1 VTAAYRY
8 RAATTTGAVVEGVVR
23 AGSPR
28 DALDELRR
36 QTLVPVSVEPVAER
50 TTGSGSMPRISRRD
64 ALATSMRTVAT
75 LLGAGMPLD
84 RALDFAA
91 SHAGQADVAAAWR
104 AVLTDVQSGVSFGE
118 SVRKQVLF
126 GTFAG
131 AIVRAGEESGQLDSA
146 LARLADHFERT
157 NELASQLR
165 GALLYPMLM
174 GVVSSVGVVV
184 LLAFVVPRFVAM
196 LADVGGTLP
205 LSTRMLVGASSVVT
219 RGWWIW
225 GPLLLLLIFGTRQ
238 WLMDPANRKR
248 WHAARLRIPVAG
260 PVEAMVQ
267 TSRFARAL
275 GVLLKSGT
283 PMLNALRLAREVMR
297 NDALAGGIDEAVAAV
312 GRGDRVADALAG
324 HLPPLAVQL
333 LAAGEES
340 GNLDAMCERVADVYD
355 GDVQRSLRT
364 LVRLVEPVLIVTFG
378 LVVGFI
384 ALAMLQAMYSI
395 NAAG

>member
-8 RAATTTGAVVEGVVR
+8 RAATTAGVVVEGVLH

-36 QTLVPVSVEPVAER
+36 QTLVPVSVEPVVGR

-64 ALATSMRTVAT
+64 ALATTMRTVAT
-75 LLGAGMPLD
+75 LLSAGMPLD

-91 SHAGQADVAAAWR
+91 SHAGEPHVAAAWR
-104 AVLTDVQSGVSFGE
+104 AVLTDVQSGVSFADAM
-118 SVRKQVLF
+118 RKQELF
-126 GTFAG
+126 GTFAA

-157 NELASQLR
+157 NELVSQLR

-205 LSTRMLVGASSVVT
+205 LSTRLLVGASAAVT
-219 RGWWIW
+219 HGWWIW
-225 GPLLLLLIFGTRQ
+225 GPIALLAIFGTRQ
-238 WLMDPANRKR
+238 WLINPSNRRR
-248 WHAARLRIPVAG
+248 WHAARLKIPVAG
-260 PVEAMVQ
+260 PVEGMVQ
-267 TSRFARAL
+267 TARFARAL
-275 GVLLKSGT
+275 GVLLRSGT
-283 PMLNALRLAREVMR
+283 PILTALRLARDVVR
-297 NDALAGGIDEAVAAV
+297 NDALAAGIDEAVAAV
-312 GRGDRVADALAG
+312 GRGDRVAASLAG

-340 GNLDAMCERVADVYD
+340 GSLDAMCERVADVYD

-364 LVRLVEPVLIVTFG
+364 LVRLVEPALIVTFG

-395 NAAG
+395 NAGV

>member
-1 VTAAYRY
+1 VLH
-8 RAATTTGAVVEGVVR
+8 

-36 QTLVPVSVEPVAER
+36 QTLVPVSVEPVLGR
-50 TTGSGSMPRISRRD
+50 VTGSGSMPRISRRD
-64 ALATSMRTVAT
+64 ALATTMRTVAT
-75 LLGAGMPLD
+75 LLSAGMALD

-91 SHAGQADVAAAWR
+91 SNAGEPHVAAAWR
-104 AVLTDVQSGVSFGE
+104 AVLTDVQSGVSFAE
-118 SVRKQVLF
+118 SMRKQELF
-126 GTFAG
+126 GTFAA

-165 GALLYPMLM
+165 GALLYPALM
-174 GVVSSVGVVV
+174 GVVSGIGVVV

-196 LADVGGTLP
+196 LSDVGGKLP
-205 LSTRMLVGASSVVT
+205 LSTRLLVGASAVVT

-225 GPLLLLLIFGTRQ
+225 GPLVLLAIFGTRQ
-238 WLMDPANRKR
+238 WLMNPTNRRR

-260 PVEAMVQ
+260 GVEAMVQ
-267 TSRFARAL
+267 TARFARAL
-275 GVLLKSGT
+275 GVLLRSGT
-283 PMLNALRLAREVMR
+283 PILTALRLARDVVR
-297 NDALAGGIDEAVAAV
+297 NDALAVGIDEAVAAV
-312 GRGDRVADALAG
+312 GRGDRVAASLAG

-340 GNLDAMCERVADVYD
+340 GSLDAMCERVADVYD
-355 GDVQRSLRT
+355 SDVQRSLRT
-364 LVRLVEPVLIVTFG
+364 LVRLVEPALIVTFG

-395 NAAG
+395 NAGA

>member
-8 RAATTTGAVVEGVVR
+8 RAATTTGVVVEGVVH

-36 QTLVPVSVEPVAER
+36 QTLVPVSVEPVLGRA
-50 TTGSGSMPRISRRD
+50 TGSGSMPRISRRD
-64 ALATSMRTVAT
+64 ALATTMRTVAT
-75 LLGAGMPLD
+75 LLSAGMPLD

-91 SHAGQADVAAAWR
+91 SNAGEPHVAAAWR
-104 AVLTDVQSGVSFGE
+104 AVLTDVQSGVSFAE
-118 SVRKQVLF
+118 SMRKQELF
-126 GTFAG
+126 GTFAA

-157 NELASQLR
+157 NELVAQLR
-165 GALLYPMLM
+165 GALLYPLLM
-174 GVVSSVGVVV
+174 GVVSGVGVVV

-205 LSTRMLVGASSVVT
+205 LSTRVLVGASATVT

-225 GPLLLLLIFGTRQ
+225 GPLVLLVVFGTRQ
-238 WLMDPANRKR
+238 WLMNPTNRRR
-248 WHAARLRIPVAG
+248 WHAARLKLPVSG

-267 TSRFARAL
+267 TARFARAL
-275 GVLLKSGT
+275 GLLLRSGT
-283 PMLNALRLAREVMR
+283 PILTALRLARDVVR
-297 NDALAGGIDEAVAAV
+297 NDALAAGIDEAVAAV
-312 GRGDRVADALAG
+312 GRGDRVAASLAG

-340 GNLDAMCERVADVYD
+340 GSLDAMCERVADVYD

-364 LVRLVEPVLIVTFG
+364 LVRLVEPALIVTFG

-395 NAAG
+395 NAGR

>member
-1 VTAAYRY
+1 
-8 RAATTTGAVVEGVVR
+8 
-23 AGSPR
+23 
-28 DALDELRR
+28 
-36 QTLVPVSVEPVAER
+36 
-50 TTGSGSMPRISRRD
+50 
-64 ALATSMRTVAT
+64 MRTVAT
-75 LLGAGMPLD
+75 LLSAGMPLD

-91 SHAGQADVAAAWR
+91 SNAGEPHVAAAWR
-104 AVLTDVQSGVSFGE
+104 AVLTDVQSGVSFAE
-118 SVRKQVLF
+118 SMRKQELF
-126 GTFAG
+126 GTFAA

-157 NELASQLR
+157 NELVAQLR
-165 GALLYPMLM
+165 GALLYPLLM
-174 GVVSSVGVVV
+174 GVVSGVGVVV

-205 LSTRMLVGASSVVT
+205 LSTRVLVGASAVVT

-225 GPLLLLLIFGTRQ
+225 GPLVLLVVFGARQ
-238 WLMDPANRKR
+238 WLMSPTNRRR
-248 WHAARLRIPVAG
+248 WHAVRLKLPVSG

-267 TSRFARAL
+267 TARFARAL
-275 GVLLKSGT
+275 GLLLRSGT
-283 PMLNALRLAREVMR
+283 PILTALRLARDVVR
-297 NDALAGGIDEAVAAV
+297 NDALAAGIDEAVAAV
-312 GRGDRVADALAG
+312 GRGDRVAASLAG

-340 GNLDAMCERVADVYD
+340 GSLDAMCERVADVYD

-364 LVRLVEPVLIVTFG
+364 LVRLVEPALIVTFG

-395 NAAG
+395 NAGR

>member
-1 VTAAYRY
+1 MTAAYRY
-8 RAATTTGAVVEGVVR
+8 RAATTTGAVVEGVLH

-36 QTLVPVSVEPVAER
+36 QTLVPVSVEPVLGR
-50 TTGSGSMPRISRRD
+50 VTGSGSMPRISRRD
-64 ALATSMRTVAT
+64 ALATTMRTVAT
-75 LLGAGMPLD
+75 LLSAGMPLD

-91 SHAGQADVAAAWR
+91 SNAGEPHVAAAWR
-104 AVLTDVQSGVSFGE
+104 AVLTDVQSGVSFAE
-118 SVRKQVLF
+118 SMRKQEIF
-126 GTFAG
+126 GTFAA

-157 NELASQLR
+157 NELVSQLR

-174 GVVSSVGVVV
+174 GVVSGVGVVV

-205 LSTRMLVGASSVVT
+205 LSTRVLVGASAVVT

-225 GPLLLLLIFGTRQ
+225 GPLVLLVVFGTRQ
-238 WLMDPANRKR
+238 WLMDPTNRRR
-248 WHAARLRIPVAG
+248 WHAARLKLPVSG

-267 TSRFARAL
+267 TARFARAL
-275 GVLLKSGT
+275 GVLLRSGT
-283 PMLNALRLAREVMR
+283 PILTALRLARDVVR
-297 NDALAGGIDEAVAAV
+297 NDALAAGIDEAVAAV
-312 GRGDRVADALAG
+312 GRGDRVAVSLAG

-340 GNLDAMCERVADVYD
+340 GSLDAMCERVADVYD
-355 GDVQRSLRT
+355 GDVQRSMRT
-364 LVRLVEPVLIVTFG
+364 LVRLVEPALIVTFG

-395 NAAG
+395 NAGR